1 MAISDWWIVGATIVA
16 GVMAALATWVAV
28 VYTNKKTVENY
39 KNDIERQRKEDAM
52 VIIKPTLMLNSFTG
66 FLDMLIMRNTWHRAL
81 LFSGEDGFDF
91 FDDVDKRWV
100 QQCRI
105 LIISNESDN
114 DIKSVKITTES
125 KLTTESDEVISYS
138 TNNFTKLL
146 RGKEDVVIR
155 VLNQEQY
162 KKVVELNKA
171 QMSSELNFTCK
182 VEYLTKANQQI
193 CYEYIIQIKNDK
205 RIEIIKDE
213 YEILTGVTLTNDIP
227 ATVFRNLQDA
237 ISSVD
242 RSEYAW
248 KKIGQAQVQ
257 GMGSFFQSFFSM
269 NPERKEEQTTDETKT
284 VK

>member
-1 MAISDWWIVGATIVA
+1 MTISDWWIVGATIVA

-52 VIIKPTLMLNSFTG
+52 VIIKPILMLNSFG
-66 FLDMLIMRNTWHRAL
+66 GILDMLIMRNTWHRAL

-91 FDDVDKRWV
+91 FDDADKRWG

-162 KKVVELNKA
+162 KKVIELNKV

-182 VEYLTKANQQI
+182 IEYLTKANQQI

-213 YEILTGVTLTNDIP
+213 YEILIGVTLTNDIP
-227 ATVFRNLQDA
+227 ATVFRNLQDI

-248 KKIGQAQVQ
+248 KKIGQAQMQ
-257 GMGSFFQSFFSM
+257 GMGPLFQSFFPM
-269 NPERKEEQTTDETKT
+269 NPERKEEQKTDETK
-284 VK
+284 KG